1 MQAGFAVVVLARQ
14 TQVAGKGAFV
24 VYCGLA
30 VAVASGLPGD
40 GAVAGEHPLGL
51 PALVVE
57 VVVDLRFSRCAVD
70 GSGEQWIG
78 GPEALRFPAVLLN
91 QLATVVVFTD
101 QPLFVVEVADGGA
114 GFGQFFFCPFAHGV
128 VAVAGDG
135 VAVFS
140 DFDQAFTAVVEV
152 LPVGGCASG
161 VDGDVV
167 IGVAFA
173 PFDQVAVRVVFK
185 VGVSL
190 LDQLVEGVVV

>member
-1 MQAGFAVVVLARQ
+1 MG
-14 TQVAGKGAFV
+14 
-24 VYCGLA
+24 
-30 VAVASGLPGD
+30 
-40 GAVAGEHPLGL
+40 
-51 PALVVE
+51 
-57 VVVDLRFSRCAVD
+57 
-70 GSGEQWIG
+70 
-78 GPEALRFPAVLLN
+78 FPAVFLD

-101 QPLFVVEVADGGA
+101 QPLFVVEVVDGGA
-114 GFGQFFFCPFAHGV
+114 GFGQFFFYPFAHGV

-152 LPVGGCASG
+152 LLVRLCAGG

-173 PFDQVAVRVVFK
+173 PFDQVAFGIVFE

-190 LDQLVEGVVV
+190 LGQLVEGVVV

>member
-1 MQAGFAVVVLARQ
+1 MQAGFAVVVLTRQ
-14 TQVAGKGAFV
+14 AQVSGKGAFV

-40 GAVAGEHPLGL
+40 GPVAGERPLGL

-57 VVVDLRFSRCAVD
+57 VVVDLRFSRRTVE

-78 GPEALRFPAVLLN
+78 RPKALGFPAVFLD

-101 QPLFVVEVADGGA
+101 QPLFVVEVVDGGA

-152 LPVGGCASG
+152 LPVRLCAGG

-173 PFDQVAVRVVFK
+173 PFDQVAVGVVFK

>member
-1 MQAGFAVVVLARQ
+1 MQTGFTVVVLARQ
-14 TQVAGKGAFV
+14 AQVAGQCSFV

-40 GAVAGEHPLGL
+40 GAVAGERPLGL

-57 VVVDLRFSRCAVD
+57 VVMDFVISS
-70 GSGEQWIG
+70 SGKQWIG
-78 GPEALRFPAVLLN
+78 RPQALGFPAVFLD
-91 QLATVVVFTD
+91 QSATVVIFTD
-101 QPLFVVEVADGGA
+101 QPLFVVEVVDGDA

-140 DFDQAFTAVVEV
+140 DFDQAFTAVVAV
-152 LPVGGCASG
+152 LPVRLCAGG

-167 IGVAFA
+167 VSVAFA
-173 PFDQVAVRVVFK
+173 PFDQVAVGIVFE
-185 VGVSL
+185 VGASL

>member
-1 MQAGFAVVVLARQ
+1 M
-14 TQVAGKGAFV
+14 
-24 VYCGLA
+24 
-30 VAVASGLPGD
+30 
-40 GAVAGEHPLGL
+40 GL

-57 VVVDLRFSRCAVD
+57 IVVNLRFARCAVD
-70 GSGEQWIG
+70 GSGEQWID
-78 GPEALRFPAVLLN
+78 GPEALGFPAVFLD

-101 QPLFVVEVADGGA
+101 QSLFVLEVVDGDA

-128 VAVAGDG
+128 VALADDG

-152 LPVGGCASG
+152 LPVRLYAGG

-173 PFDQVAVRVVFK
+173 PFDQVAVGVVFE

-190 LDQLVEGVVV
+190 LD